1 MSPPKTTTHLP
12 DAQLRLLL
20 DIAEHSIRGQRSA
33 EISHAVPGSFIL
45 RLGRGIEQPLRSPVV
60 TDWNIHFVE
69 VEWEIRGSDGD
80 VLTRFDSGELIGSEI
95 KARLT
100 DVAVDSISLGRDAV
114 EICFSNGLS
123 IHARL
128 IFSDEDDGFHPFMI
142 SYQGRWMV
150 GLGDRGLWNLVM

>member
-1 MSPPKTTTHLP
+1 MNPPKTTTRLP

-20 DIAEHSIRGQRSA
+20 DIAEHSIRGQKSA

-45 RLGRGIEQPLRSPVV
+45 RLGQRVEQPLRSAAVS
-60 TDWNIHFVE
+60 DWNIHFVE
-69 VEWEIRGSDGD
+69 VEWEIRGPDGD
-80 VLTRFDSGELIGSEI
+80 VLTRFDSGALIASET
-95 KARLT
+95 KVRLT
-100 DVAVDSISLGRDAV
+100 DVIVDSISIDRDAI
-114 EICFSNGLS
+114 EIRFSNGLS

-128 IFSDEDDGFHPFMI
+128 MFSDEDDGFHPFMI